1 MTDLKKHI
9 IVKVDNV
16 HWSINGSI
24 RKRLDNQ
31 TQNTDYYYFNASGNL
46 KACGTDMQI
55 SVYGYNS
62 ANTRTYKVNMFNAN
76 QWVNGQPQPIQPMV
90 QSAMFYPNTYINF
103 TQAGEYTK
111 HYYNGTERICS
122 RLGEQ
127 QIPIS
132 VENDQE
138 WEAHRHD
145 VKEMLRNAIGQHLYD
160 EPTDMQEGE
169 VLHLEYLQPCGNSN
183 AIYYYHPNHLSS
195 TMYVTD
201 AQQSVVQ
208 SFLYAPY
215 GEIISEYNTHVMGEA
230 FPKYAFN
237 AKELDE
243 ETGMYYYEA
252 RYYAPPTFTSRDP
265 LFEKYFWMTPYAYC
279 ANNPVK
285 YVDPD
290 GREWETIEDG
300 IFANKLIWKA
310 ERMIKQYGKQ
320 IIRFQKQIDDYK
332 EKGMTDK
339 ISNLQLSINH
349 LNDRI
354 TLLNEGIENIKEMG
368 RNTNHKFHFNF
379 TENKRSDVSQREKDN
394 LDIIDINACV
404 SAPFETGWH
413 ECVHIGD
420 WFAKKFKHTFKDGFL
435 QTYDNNHG
443 KAEEHAYKSEFS
455 FSMRRFEEKGINS
468 LYQIDEQTYKLFENE

>member
-1 MTDLKKHI
+1 M
-9 IVKVDNV
+9 
-16 HWSINGSI
+16 SFA
-24 RKRLDNQ
+24 
-31 TQNTDYYYFNASGNL
+31 Y
-46 KACGTDMQI
+46 
-55 SVYGYNS
+55 YGYNT
-62 ANTRTYKVNMFNAN
+62 ANTRTYKLSLYNTNL
-76 QWVNGQPQPIQPMV
+76 WINGQQQPLHLQW
-90 QSAMFYPNTYINF
+90 QSAMFYPNTYLNF
-103 TQAGEYTK
+103 DAFGNYTK
-111 HYYNGTERICS
+111 HYYNGMERVAS
-122 RLGEQ
+122 RLGDKNTTIALNNNILEARKLQLEEQ
-127 QIPIS
+127 FREDIHKLIEETVPI
-132 VENDQE
+132 DLPPFI
-138 WEAHRHD
+138 D
-145 VKEMLRNAIGQHLYD
+145 VNA
-160 EPTDMQEGE
+160 
-169 VLHLEYLQPCGNSN
+169 LQPTGTPND
-183 AIYYYHPNHLSS
+183 IYYYHPNHLGS
-195 TMYVTD
+195 TSFVTD
-201 AQQSVVQ
+201 QNQTITQ
-208 SFLYAPY
+208 GFLYAPF
-215 GEIISEYNTHVMGEA
+215 GEITTEYNINFGNNTI
-230 FPKYAFN
+230 PKYSFN

-243 ETGMYYYEA
+243 ETGMFYYEA
-252 RYYAPPTFTSRDP
+252 RYYAPPVFTSRDAM
-265 LFEKYFWMTPYAYC
+265 FEKYFWMSPYTYC

-285 YVDPD
+285 YVDPS

-468 LYQIDEQTYKLFENE
+468 LYQIDEQTYKLFEKKK

>member
-1 MTDLKKHI
+1 M
-9 IVKVDNV
+9 
-16 HWSINGSI
+16 
-24 RKRLDNQ
+24 
-31 TQNTDYYYFNASGNL
+31 NL
-46 KACGTDMQI
+46 
-55 SVYGYNS
+55 
-62 ANTRTYKVNMFNAN
+62 FNAN

-127 QIPIS
+127 QISIS

-201 AQQSVVQ
+201 MQQSVVQ

-215 GEIISEYNTHVMGEA
+215 GEIISEYNTHAMGDA

-265 LFEKYFWMTPYAYC
+265 LFEKYFWISPYAYC

-285 YVDPD
+285 YVDPSGD
-290 GREWETIEDG
+290 S
-300 IFANKLIWKA
+300 
-310 ERMIKQYGKQ
+310 
-320 IIRFQKQIDDYK
+320 IDVSGLSNEQLEIYK
-332 EKGMTDK
+332 
-339 ISNLQLSINH
+339 NSINELKNSPLFAYYYRGLHNSSTKYTIQAGPGYGGSGSFDSETNTISANLNNLYSLSQEMFHAYQQDCAFYTSDDGSVRETEGDLMAMLVLTDISKYSISFGVEWAIPFNDYLYDEYRESFFDKEFVNVFDH
-349 LNDRI
+349 LVDERI
-354 TLLNEGIENIKEMG
+354 KYYLTTKDPPETYIQPNSHKSPQALLNVLKNVSYQYQQWKSNPKSRPNLGIIVTGK
-368 RNTNHKFHFNF
+368 KI
-379 TENKRSDVSQREKDN
+379 NK
-394 LDIIDINACV
+394 
-404 SAPFETGWH
+404 
-413 ECVHIGD
+413 
-420 WFAKKFKHTFKDGFL
+420 
-435 QTYDNNHG
+435 
-443 KAEEHAYKSEFS
+443 
-455 FSMRRFEEKGINS
+455 
-468 LYQIDEQTYKLFENE
+468 